1 MKWFTNLS
9 NIDFCCTVL
18 IFCVK
23 WNLKNLNTSQALS
36 NKIFVK
42 LPKFVKSRWG
52 KAIVSENVDVLR
64 NMLIQFHATL
74 AASCNLRDI
83 KDING
88 IAFFAY
94 FDGTFNGESN
104 FSSRFVYNLC
114 SQCANLWVTFRS
126 QPSCAINRGL
136 LNCCCCLF
144 KLKVF
149 IVFQTVVSQKLN
161 YDPICVSVD
170 WPRALQCHHRGLW
183 RYRNLLSRAR
193 LYA

>member
-1 MKWFTNLS
+1 MITWVT
-9 NIDFCCTVL
+9 
-18 IFCVK
+18 
-23 WNLKNLNTSQALS
+23 WNLNKLNTSQALS

-94 FDGTFNGESN
+94 FDGTFNEESN

-114 SQCANLWVTFRS
+114 FQCADLWVFQVNLVARL
-126 QPSCAINRGL
+126 AGG
-136 LNCCCCLF
+136 CCWC

-149 IVFQTVVSQKLN
+149 IVFQTVVSQKLD
-161 YDPICVSVD
+161 YDPICLSVE
-170 WPRALQCHHRGLW
+170 WPRATQCHCWGLC
-183 RYRNLLSRAR
+183 RNRNLLSRAR